1 MINHLTTRTRERMQ
15 DVLMSPHAESP
26 EVHYYMIGG
35 AGKAPN
41 ITIWEHGCIDG
52 EYIKTYG
59 HYHRGELED
68 TYRVLSGEGVVLLQK
83 AGTTDDVIEDF
94 KVLPCRAGDVLSM
107 PSGYA
112 HVIVNTGGTYLV
124 TSDEPHGVGS
134 ADYEPLKRLQ
144 GMAYYVVLRDGAPA
158 LLKNPR
164 YTDIRTCDTGGLSI
178 VS

>member
-35 AGKAPN
+35 AGMTPN
-41 ITIWEHGCIDG
+41 ITVWEHGTVDG

-68 TYRVLSGEGVVLLQK
+68 TYRVLSGAGVVLLQK
-83 AGTTDDVIEDF
+83 AGATDDVIEDF
-94 KVLPCRAGDVLSM
+94 KVLPCRAGDVLNM

-112 HVIVNTGGTYLV
+112 HVIVNTGSTYLV
-124 TSDEPHGVGS
+124 TSDESRGMGS
-134 ADYEPLKRLQ
+134 ADYEPLKRHQ
-144 GMAYYVVLRDGAPA
+144 GMAFYVVEKDGAPA
-158 LLKNPR
+158 LTPNPR
-164 YTDIRTCDTGGLSI
+164 YREVKSCDRGSLPLA
-178 VS
+178 